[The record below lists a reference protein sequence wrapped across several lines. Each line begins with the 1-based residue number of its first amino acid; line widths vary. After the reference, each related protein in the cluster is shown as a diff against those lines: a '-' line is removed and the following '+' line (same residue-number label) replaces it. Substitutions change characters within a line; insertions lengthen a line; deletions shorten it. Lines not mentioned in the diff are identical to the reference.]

1 MKKRLIT
8 KRRYVAALSISFLLL
23 VILAACIGVYLIRN
37 VESNLSTETENY
49 IRIVNR
55 KTASLVQDRMETAMK
70 NLTSVADMMNY
81 ENITVDDD
89 FFEYLDTERRKF
101 GFIRMSVAELD
112 GSYRTT
118 DHLTM
123 NVSER
128 SYFQQAVKGF
138 PAISD
143 VLVSGVS
150 GQNAIIFAVPVYE
163 NGEIAYILTGTH
175 EFWSLQDFFSRG
187 TFEETGE
194 TYIVDKKGNIVLSS
208 VDSQVSLARGNILD
222 AIVDSSKSDGSYEK
236 YLNDILKNASE
247 GSAMITRNG
256 ESLYVGYCPLSIND
270 WFLTTV
276 YSREISRG
284 NSRIVKLLLFGCLTL
299 ITLLVII
306 VTFTLIMM
314 VKNQRSLMELAY
326 HDAVTG
332 GGNETWFAET
342 GRNQLLRSQDGSYAL
357 LTINIDKFKVF
368 NDEFG
373 HEEGDKLL
381 KTVYTELS
389 AMLQK
394 DEYVSRTIFDLFC
407 VLIRF
412 TSEQEIEDKLIDF
425 VYRINSVN
433 EIAERKYFLSFKAG
447 CYHIF
452 DNTTDYHAALDRA
465 LLASGKGQKLCNGLL
480 SAGFFSESTRRQLVD
495 EKNLENCMEQAFK
508 DNEFEVYYQPKY
520 SLETETVAGAEALI
534 RWNSSVYGF
543 LNPDRFV
550 PLFERNGFIRRID
563 IFVFGQVCRQLRKWQ
578 DEGRE
583 PVPVSINLSR
593 TYIDDLS
600 FFDAYSDLVREY
612 EIDPS
617 LIELEMTETV
627 AYENMEKLT
636 SLIEDVHRIGFS
648 ISLDDFG
655 SGYSSLN
662 MLKNLSVDTL
672 KLDKGFFSLDKKS
685 ALQSKQKADRIVESV
700 IDLAS
705 KLNMKT
711 VAEGVE
717 SHEQVDFL
725 KTTNCDMVQGYV
737 FSKPLR
743 LDEFDA
749 LLKVQE
755 AKKSRS

>member
-1 MKKRLIT
+1 MKNTMIT
-8 KRRYVAALSISFLLL
+8 KRRYVAALSIVFLLL
-23 VILAACIGVYLIRN
+23 VCLAAAIGIYLIRN
-37 VESNLSTETENY
+37 VESNLAIETENY
-49 IRIVNR
+49 IRIVNQ
-55 KTASLVQDRMETAMK
+55 KTASLVQDRMESAME
-70 NLTSVADMMNY
+70 NLTSVADMMEY
-81 ENITVDDD
+81 ENIIVDDD
-89 FFEYLDTERRKF
+89 FFEYLDLERRKF
-101 GFIRMSVAELD
+101 GFIRMSIAELD

-118 DHLTM
+118 DHLSM

-128 SYFQQAVKGF
+128 PYFQQAVEGF

-143 VLVSGVS
+143 VLISGVS
-150 GQNAIIFAVPVYE
+150 GQNAIIFAVPVYK
-163 NGEIAYILTGTH
+163 NGEVAYVLTGTH

-208 VDSQVSLARGNILD
+208 VDSKVNFARGTILD
-222 AIVDSSKSDGSYEK
+222 VIAVDSKAGAGYEEQITT
-236 YLNDILKNASE
+236 ILKNEVE
-247 GSAMITRNG
+247 GSAQITKNG
-256 ESLYVGYCPLSIND
+256 EPIYVGYCPLSING
-270 WFLTTV
+270 WFLATV
-276 YSREISRG
+276 YSRDISTG
-284 NSRIVKLLLFGCLTL
+284 NSRIVKLLLFGCLAL
-299 ITLLVII
+299 ITLVVII
-306 VTFTLIMM
+306 VTFTLTMQI
-314 VKNQRSLMELAY
+314 KNQRSLMELAY
-326 HDAVTG
+326 HDSVTG
-332 GGNETWFAET
+332 GGNEAWFAET
-342 GRNQLLRSQDGSYAL
+342 IRDQLLRSQDGSYAL
-357 LTINIDKFKVF
+357 LTVNIEKFKVY

-381 KTVYTELS
+381 KAVYNELS
-389 AMLQK
+389 IMLQK

-407 VLIRF
+407 ILIRF
-412 TSEQEIEDKLIDF
+412 TSEQELEDKLVDF
-425 VYRINSVN
+425 VYRINNMTEVTEHN
-433 EIAERKYFLSFKAG
+433 YFLSFKAG

-465 LLASGKGQKLCNGLL
+465 LLASDKGQMLCNGLL
-480 SAGFFSESTRRQLVD
+480 SAGFFSESTRKQLVE

-563 IFVFGQVCRQLRKWQ
+563 IFVFEQVCKQLRKWQ
-578 DEGRE
+578 DTGRE
-583 PVPVSINLSR
+583 PVPISINLSR
-593 TYIDDLS
+593 TYIDEPS
-600 FFDAYSDLVREY
+600 FFDVYADLVRNY

-617 LIELEMTETV
+617 LIELEMIETV
-627 AYENMEKLT
+627 AYENMQKLT
-636 SLIEDVHRIGFS
+636 SLIESIHNMGFS

-662 MLKNLSVDTL
+662 VLKNLSVETL
-672 KLDKGFFSLDKKS
+672 KLDKDFFSLEKS
-685 ALQSKQKADRIVESV
+685 DTFLDRQKAEKIVESV

-705 KLNMKT
+705 KLNMKI

-717 SHEQVDFL
+717 TREQVEFL

-737 FSKPLR
+737 FSKPLK
-743 LDEFDA
+743 LEEFDA

-755 AKKSRS
+755 TKKSRS